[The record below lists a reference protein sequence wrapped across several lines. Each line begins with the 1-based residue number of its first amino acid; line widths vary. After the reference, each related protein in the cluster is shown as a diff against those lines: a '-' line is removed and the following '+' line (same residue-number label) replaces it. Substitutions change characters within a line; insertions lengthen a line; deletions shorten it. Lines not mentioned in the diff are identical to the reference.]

1 MSWSESENA
10 KFFELLEKYPAE
22 VPAQNRWRKIAAELG
37 TKTDVQVASK
47 AQKQFKKLKRTRKIP
62 GAQERGKKLKLRE
75 RLKPDE
81 FIKER
86 ARSAS
91 ERENDIREQIKA
103 LEEMKERLLSLGSSS
118 AFFHCAVCELEIR
131 SDIKYV
137 CLDCPAEFC
146 YPCHA
151 HISRDLTLH
160 LHEPAHGGTNLPLP
174 RLVRLESNENADFNH
189 SDFHSSTIDVLK
201 VDIYRF

>member
-1 MSWSESENA
+1 MIEEET
-10 KFFELLEKYPAE
+10 KFLFFSRFLEY
-22 VPAQNRWRKIAAELG
+22 QR
-37 TKTDVQVASK
+37 
-47 AQKQFKKLKRTRKIP
+47 
-62 GAQERGKKLKLRE
+62 
-75 RLKPDE
+75 
-81 FIKER
+81 
-86 ARSAS
+86 
-91 ERENDIREQIKA
+91 QIFNFC
-103 LEEMKERLLSLGSSS
+103 LIGSSS

-201 VDIYRF
+201 VDIYRFWYILFLRKINCCNSRWRQILEEFKKTSA